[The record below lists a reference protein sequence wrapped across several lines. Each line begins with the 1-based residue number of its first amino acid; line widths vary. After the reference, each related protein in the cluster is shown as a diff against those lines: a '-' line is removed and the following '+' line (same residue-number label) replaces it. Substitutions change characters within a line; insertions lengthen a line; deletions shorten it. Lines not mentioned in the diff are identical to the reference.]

1 MRAEA
6 AEVLAG
12 LRYLRSFVV
21 PAPRGVCE
29 RRGRRAADTERS
41 RGENGVFLAAASGV
55 RGDGGAESSMSR
67 RQPLIVF
74 ILGGGC
80 TVGTGTSYKF
90 PRRVRHGLT
99 VENSKNKCDGDVK
112 FKR

>member
-1 MRAEA
+1 M
-6 AEVLAG
+6 
-12 LRYLRSFVV
+12 
-21 PAPRGVCE
+21 
-29 RRGRRAADTERS
+29 ADTERS

-55 RGDGGAESSMSR
+55 RGDDGAESSMSR

-80 TVGTGTSYKF
+80 TVGTGTSYEF
-90 PRRVRHGLT
+90 PRRVRHGLA

>member
-41 RGENGVFLAAASGV
+41 RGENGVFLAAASGDAM
-55 RGDGGAESSMSR
+55 GLGEDNNCSSFR
-67 RQPLIVF
+67 LG
-74 ILGGGC
+74 ILLC
-80 TVGTGTSYKF
+80 HV
-90 PRRVRHGLT
+90 
-99 VENSKNKCDGDVK
+99 
-112 FKR
+112 

>member
-1 MRAEA
+1 M
-6 AEVLAG
+6 
-12 LRYLRSFVV
+12 
-21 PAPRGVCE
+21 
-29 RRGRRAADTERS
+29 
-41 RGENGVFLAAASGV
+41 FLAVASGV
-55 RGDGGAESSMSR
+55 RGDDGAESSMSR

-80 TVGTGTSYKF
+80 TIGTGTTYEFQGSTW
-90 PRRVRHGLT
+90 VA